1 MQHFTCFIYLASTS
15 AVNLNSPINL
25 VCLCVCVCAHKN
37 VCVAFRSHQA
47 TAICTRKLTIF
58 SFHLFSLHY
67 SILLWLPH
75 KELLDLI
82 KCQCALC
89 WTENRNPVFP
99 LEDTEWNVSLLLPQ
113 RWIYCN
119 YHFSKP
125 ASHSLAICFC
135 LSKLLLPGVTL
146 EIFWLTLV
154 FTKTCAYIKPDYN
167 HHGNAPMLFKGE
179 LLMTSLCIWVA
190 PDSLGTNLY
199 SDMIVFYTH
208 SSLFIYFP
216 VSSSLFHLSQGIVT
230 FSCSEPVFVAM
241 TFTGPQSFLR
251 LPRIDQSSLGISV
264 GLQFRTWNKA
274 GLLLTF
280 ELPNREGRVWLYLS
294 KARAHLQI
302 HKSGRAPLEL
312 NAGQSDNSKSC

>member
-1 MQHFTCFIYLASTS
+1 
-15 AVNLNSPINL
+15 
-25 VCLCVCVCAHKN
+25 
-37 VCVAFRSHQA
+37 
-47 TAICTRKLTIF
+47 
-58 SFHLFSLHY
+58 
-67 SILLWLPH
+67 
-75 KELLDLI
+75 
-82 KCQCALC
+82 
-89 WTENRNPVFP
+89 
-99 LEDTEWNVSLLLPQ
+99 
-113 RWIYCN
+113 
-119 YHFSKP
+119 
-125 ASHSLAICFC
+125 
-135 LSKLLLPGVTL
+135 
-146 EIFWLTLV
+146 
-154 FTKTCAYIKPDYN
+154 
-167 HHGNAPMLFKGE
+167 MLFKGE

-199 SDMIVFYTH
+199 SDMIIFYTH
-208 SSLFIYFP
+208 FSLFIYFP
-216 VSSSLFHLSQGIVT
+216 VSSSLFHLSQGNVT

-312 NAGQSDNSKSC
+312 NAGQSDNSNSC